1 MDFTG
6 NTLLVI
12 FIVFISIRELIYHYT
27 THRLINKLM
36 SRDFHD
42 YQFSKN
48 IKKTMDTGQEL
59 KEGLKAEQGLQED
72 LSPINS
78 FLG

>member
-1 MDFTG
+1 
-6 NTLLVI
+6 
-12 FIVFISIRELIYHYT
+12 
-27 THRLINKLM
+27 M